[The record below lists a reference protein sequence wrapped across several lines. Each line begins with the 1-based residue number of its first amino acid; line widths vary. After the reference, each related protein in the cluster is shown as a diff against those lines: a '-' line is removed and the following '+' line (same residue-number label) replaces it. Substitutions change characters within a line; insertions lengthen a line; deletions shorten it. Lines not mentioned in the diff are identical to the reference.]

1 MKREEAELKAKL
13 AAQAEAEKELQALGA
28 NFPELP
34 GANNPSAAS

>member
-34 GANNPSAAS
+34 GANIPSAAS